1 MRVVIVFVVS
11 AALLWTS
18 VPTAWAQQGPAKC
31 RLKADPLLPGAAS
44 FLIPGLGQFLNGE
57 DGKGLTHLLIAIVL
71 PSAVGLGAILLLP
84 VSPMLSYIL
93 LVAAP
98 VLYLGW
104 AVASAMDA
112 YQIADKYCR
121 P

>member
-1 MRVVIVFVVS
+1 MRTAMVFVVS

-18 VPTAWAQQGPAKC
+18 VPTAWAQQGPVRC

-98 VLYLGW
+98 ALYLGW

-112 YQIADKYCR
+112 YQIAEKYCR

>member
-1 MRVVIVFVVS
+1 VLKHPATSPIPSPLSTDLPELSIGCYSVLRRS
-11 AALLWTS
+11 SSDRLCCERTLLWTS

-71 PSAVGLGAILLLP
+71 PLP
-84 VSPMLSYIL
+84 
-93 LVAAP
+93 
-98 VLYLGW
+98 
-104 AVASAMDA
+104 
-112 YQIADKYCR
+112 
-121 P
+121 

>member
-1 MRVVIVFVVS
+1 MRTAVVVLVS
-11 AALLWTS
+11 MALLWAS
-18 VPTAWAQQGPAKC
+18 GPAVWAQEGMVKC

-57 DGKGLTHLLIAIVL
+57 DGKGFAHLIIALVL
-71 PSAVGLGAILLLP
+71 PTAVGLGAILLGP
-84 VSPMLSYIL
+84 VVPMLSYIL
-93 LVAAP
+93 LLAAP
-98 VLYLGW
+98 ALYLGW

-112 YQIADKYCR
+112 YQVADKYCR

>member
-1 MRVVIVFVVS
+1 MRTAIVLVIS

-18 VPTAWAQQGPAKC
+18 VPAAWAQGGTVKC

-57 DGKGLTHLLIAIVL
+57 DGKGFTHLIIALVL
-71 PSAVGLGAILLLP
+71 PTAVGLGALLLAP
-84 VSPMLSYIL
+84 VVPTLSYIL
-93 LVAAP
+93 LLAAP
-98 VLYLGW
+98 ALYLGW
-104 AVASAMDA
+104 AVTSALDA